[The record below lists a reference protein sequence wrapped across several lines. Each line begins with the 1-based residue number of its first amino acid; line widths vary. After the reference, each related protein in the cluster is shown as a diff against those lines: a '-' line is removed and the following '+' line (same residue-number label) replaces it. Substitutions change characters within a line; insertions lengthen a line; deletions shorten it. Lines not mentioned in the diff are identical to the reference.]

1 MRLPVILLAFAL
13 LGCVTQKAGPTGT
26 EVLLGPTLS
35 GWTFVDRIPSTD
47 GTTARYLR
55 YGETLERWTQM
66 VTATT
71 SPLSS
76 ASSFKEFF
84 IRVARGDEAACAV
97 PGRYGEPSMLN
108 RNYPTIVGRA
118 TCGRTRADGQG
129 QITMMILIEG
139 SDAFY
144 QVRHIWRVPAADDS
158 NALTLTKD
166 MTNDGL
172 LTIGTA
178 RVCDNGRPSRKC

>member
-1 MRLPVILLAFAL
+1 MRLPVILLTFAL
-13 LGCVTQKAGPTGT
+13 FGCIPQKAGPTGT

-35 GWTFVDRIPSTD
+35 GWTFVDRIPSSD

-55 YGETLERWTQM
+55 YGETTERWTQM

-76 ASSFKEFF
+76 NSSLKEFSV
-84 IRVARGDEAACAV
+84 RVARGDEAACAV
-97 PGRYGEPSMLN
+97 PARYNQPVALDRS
-108 RNYPTIVGRA
+108 YPTIVVSV
-118 TCGRTRADGQG
+118 TCGRNRADGQG
-129 QITMMILIEG
+129 RISMMILIEG

-172 LTIGTA
+172 LTIGST